1 MTSGVTDSR
10 GLQKPL
16 PAEIDVCGL
25 THRGRVRRENAD
37 HFLIASFHRAMQVH
51 NSSIPHTAFS
61 SLSADSRGYVFLVA
75 DGVGAFAQAADGSA
89 RAIRSVAQYLVDM
102 SEVSLSTDPEREQE
116 IVARVHNAV
125 VETHQA
131 LLDMDDDGLPGSAV
145 TTLTMCVAMWP
156 RLFVVH
162 VGDSR
167 AYRLR
172 DGELAQLTTDQT
184 MAQAM
189 VESGIMSRDAA
200 ERSHYRNVLL
210 SALGSSQFEPE
221 ISVCDLDRNDAAF
234 LCTDGLTRHVSDAEI
249 KERLDRGGTSES
261 ICQDLLGLA
270 LARGGEDNVTVVM
283 GQVRR

>member
-1 MTSGVTDSR
+1 MTSSVEIPR
-10 GLQKPL
+10 QLEKPL
-16 PAEIDVCGL
+16 PAEIDVFGV
-25 THRGRVRRENAD
+25 THQGYVRPTNAD
-37 HFLIASFHRAMQVH
+37 HFLVAGFHRAMRVH
-51 NSSIPHTAFS
+51 AT
-61 SLSADSRGYVFLVA
+61 SLGGDPLHLSTYSRGYLFLIA
-75 DGVGAFAQAADGSA
+75 DGVGSLTRGAAGSEQAVESISA
-89 RAIRSVAQYLVDM
+89 S
-102 SEVSLSTDPEREQE
+102 
-116 IVARVHNAV
+116 
-125 VETHQA
+125 
-131 LLDMDDDGLPGSAV
+131 LLDMTEICLQTEPHRESEMLERIKDSVSKAHAAILELGRAGGRREEAA
-145 TTLTMCVAMWP
+145 TTLTMAIAIWP
-156 RLFVVH
+156 RMFVIH

-167 AYRLR
+167 CYRYRLGDLQR
-172 DGELAQLTTDQT
+172 LTTDQT

-270 LARGGEDNVTVVM
+270 LERGGEDNVTVVM